1 MSPTSRLPVASQ
13 KMCLINN
20 VDQSV
25 TFSHEQNCCTVPDG
39 VRQPQRQSSL
49 TGTKRRLPPKYF
61 ENTFQ
66 AIQRTFRTLESK
78 CFLRA
83 LKNNFCIYSAI
94 LRELEA
100 YRNYQGFSLIFLK
113 FLDAI
118 ERFTKVRIFLILLY
132 IAFLS
137 LKILDFLFTTKK
149 NLTWR
154 VKCEKSN
161 FGKSW
166 RIYWKSSS
174 KIVHEWNGHLEIFQ
188 PSSSNR
194 KFQAI
199 FTSLNRYFKENSRWV
214 PLKPVYIVE
223 TLIK

>member
-1 MSPTSRLPVASQ
+1 MDPLGGVFFIYFFYIFSSNSILDESVLKSVIKPQGQPTTVSSYMLKTLFRLS
-13 KMCLINN
+13 
-20 VDQSV
+20 
-25 TFSHEQNCCTVPDG
+25 TVW
-39 VRQPQRQSSL
+39 
-49 TGTKRRLPPKYF
+49 
-61 ENTFQ
+61 
-66 AIQRTFRTLESK
+66 AIQSTFRSLEMNSK
-78 CFLRA
+78 RCY
-83 LKNNFCIYSAI
+83 KICICSVIQQGPNLSLFEIISAPCSI
-94 LRELEA
+94 S
-100 YRNYQGFSLIFLK
+100 FPKI
-113 FLDAI
+113 LDAI

-137 LKILDFLFTTKK
+137 PKILGFLFTTKK

-199 FTSLNRYFKENSRWV
+199 FAFKNRYFIENGRWV
-214 PLKPVYIVE
+214 PLPYWH
-223 TLIK
+223 LAS